1 MEIEELPRTTEQ
13 IEQAHKACLDGARNI
28 DRVIATHAKGSDAV
42 SSDFGSDMTHEEKKA
57 RVRRSVGYL
66 KYQKE
71 NYDDWGKLDFAVID
85 KAIADADTFT
95 GDK

>member
-1 MEIEELPRTTEQ
+1 MIEELPRTTEE

-28 DRVIATHAKGSDAV
+28 DRVIATHAKGNDAV
-42 SSDFGSDMTHEEKKA
+42 DEDFGSDMTHEEKKA

-71 NYDDWGKLDFAVID
+71 NFDDWGDLSFTDID
-85 KAIADADTFT
+85 AAITAADNFT
-95 GDK
+95 GD

>member
-1 MEIEELPRTTEQ
+1 MTRTADEIA
-13 IEQAHKACLDGARNI
+13 QAHKACLDGARNI
-28 DRVIATHAKGSDAV
+28 NAVIATHAKVSDAL

-71 NYDDWGKLDFAVID
+71 NFDDWGDLSFTDID
-85 KAIADADTFT
+85 EAITAADNFT
-95 GDK
+95 G